1 MTNFRLFI
9 RFMLGLSTEW
19 LLSYYDYI
27 PRMTI
32 FPECLLTKFT
42 KITTFPKMT
51 AVPKWLLSHSN
62 YIPRITIFPKL
73 LLSYNY
79 YIPRT
84 TLLLYHN
91 YYIPRMTT
99 SQNSYFT
106 IVTRYITIMTNFSIF
121 LKDLFPRMASNY
133 VTKITTFRND
143 YFPKMKIF
151 PYLVHSQ
158 N

>member
-1 MTNFRLFI
+1 
-9 RFMLGLSTEW
+9 
-19 LLSYYDYI
+19 
-27 PRMTI
+27 
-32 FPECLLTKFT
+32 
-42 KITTFPKMT
+42 MT

-62 YIPRITIFPKL
+62 YIPRITIFPKW

-84 TLLLYHN
+84 TLLLNHN

-106 IVTRYITIMTNFSIF
+106 IVTRYITIMTNFSLF
-121 LKDLFPRMASNY
+121 LKKLFPRMASNY
-133 VTKITTFRND
+133 VTKITFFRND
-143 YFPKMKIF
+143 YFPKMKTF

-158 N
+158 NYYFPKMTTTFPELLLSQNDHFPRRTTFPK